1 MTLLSD
7 ILGRLRKGQSPFSF
21 PDLPTQPAT
30 VEKPKMTQDEFTRAA
45 GLSLAQGARWFPF
58 IEACLREFKIDTSKQ
73 KAAFIA
79 NVAHESAGFTKV
91 VESLNYSVA
100 GLLATFPTRVTR
112 AQAEIMGRSESHSAD
127 QKAIAIQVY
136 GNRLGNRAGTDDGWN
151 FRGRGLIQITGR
163 SNYKACGEV
172 IKIDFE
178 NQPEKLSE
186 DKYAALS
193 AGWFWSVNNLNGLA
207 EQGDFRQIVLKINGG
222 LNGYDDRLARYKKA
236 IGVLNGTA
244 KTS

>member
-1 MTLLSD
+1 
-7 ILGRLRKGQSPFSF
+7 
-21 PDLPTQPAT
+21 
-30 VEKPKMTQDEFTRAA
+30 
-45 GLSLAQGARWFPF
+45 
-58 IEACLREFKIDTSKQ
+58 
-73 KAAFIA
+73 
-79 NVAHESAGFTKV
+79 
-91 VESLNYSVA
+91 
-100 GLLATFPTRVTR
+100 
-112 AQAEIMGRSESHSAD
+112 MGRSESHSAD